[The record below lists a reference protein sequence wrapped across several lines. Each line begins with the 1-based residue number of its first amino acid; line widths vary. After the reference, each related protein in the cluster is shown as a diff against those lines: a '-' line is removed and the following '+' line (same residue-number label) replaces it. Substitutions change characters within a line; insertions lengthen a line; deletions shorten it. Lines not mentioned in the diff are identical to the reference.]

1 MTVLVLVFLLLCALG
16 KMFDTFQKPYGGF
29 ALLVTVGLYV
39 LIWQVRKRRRIRQL
53 DRQLKQDE
61 AVADEI
67 RKGL

>member
-1 MTVLVLVFLLLCALG
+1 
-16 KMFDTFQKPYGGF
+16 MFDTFQKPYGGF